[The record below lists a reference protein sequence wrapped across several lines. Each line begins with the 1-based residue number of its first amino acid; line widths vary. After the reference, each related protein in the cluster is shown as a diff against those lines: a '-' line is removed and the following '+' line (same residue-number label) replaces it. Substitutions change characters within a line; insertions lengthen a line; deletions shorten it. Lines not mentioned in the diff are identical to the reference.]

1 MVYWKLGQDL
11 GDDFLKRIR
20 FKRLIHHTMTIP
32 IILNILVTGTLV
44 RQIFIGNWHN
54 VFLCALTLLLFTLP
68 TIVERQLKIHIP
80 KAMEIII
87 LLFIFSS
94 EILGEIHNFY
104 GTFAHWD
111 TMLHTLNGFLCAAIG
126 FSLVDILN
134 RHDSVKINLSPLF
147 VALVAFSF
155 SMTIGVLWEFF
166 EYGVDT
172 FMAMDM
178 QKDRIVQSIATVT
191 LEPHGKNIPVVID
204 NIQYTKIFAGT
215 DMNNLN
221 ETVIAGGYLDVGLI
235 DTMKD
240 LLVNFVGAVV
250 FSVFGWLY
258 IKNRD
263 KYAFAGKFM
272 PMTERTYQKRLKLK
286 K

>member
-1 MVYWKLGQDL
+1 M
-11 GDDFLKRIR
+11 KRTR
-20 FKRLIHHTMTIP
+20 FKRLFRHAMTIP
-32 IILNILVTGTLV
+32 LILNILVTGTLI
-44 RQIFIGNWHN
+44 RQVYIGNWHN

-68 TIVERQLKIHIP
+68 TIVERQLKIHLP
-80 KAMEIII
+80 KAMQIII

-94 EILGEIHNFY
+94 EILGEIHDFY

-147 VALVAFSF
+147 VALVAFCF